1 MASAVKYLSNV
12 TKSVKY
18 AAIDVLKDLNPI
30 IVEGVE
36 ENADVAK
43 VTYSTIKNFK
53 TIVPKAAKSLA
64 DSQVGELAREAKKN
78 IIEDLKSGKFYNRE
92 RMNRADEYAMEHGDL
107 GFDTDVSDFMVDE
120 SGDDLGFDTES
131 NEFLADTMDEVGEKT
146 SSAVGQVLMRTAE
159 YQVEAQRQSTVRTLA
174 QTAAMT
180 ATLHSD
186 LAAVNANIAGVV
198 KFNQEVMSTHI
209 ENSTRFYQRQQ
220 EQMSEQTALLTEIRD
235 IQKAVFSPKSKSMS
249 SKVKVSDIFTSN
261 GMINLAEY
269 FKYVQQNVKDQ
280 DSGMGEMVSMVMDL
294 GLGKSMV
301 ANPLG
306 SIMKG
311 VIKSAIPNVLKDA
324 MTEFNEAIAG
334 SISTALLNITKK
346 KDSMNP
352 IMSLLGNIFGLDL
365 SVKKSM
371 NTGGY
376 EKGAVPWNGKDH
388 KALTEVIPTLLGKI
402 YSSVSGQP
410 ETRYDYETGRF
421 RSFKS
426 IRKEYK
432 NAKDRYIRD
441 ANSSVM
447 PYLQDQ
453 IRNIDFGGNI
463 KRQQEFID
471 NLEKI
476 LRKNFENMEK
486 FNPNDKSISAKTY
499 GLKGD
504 HAEYDLK
511 LIREMYKKIPA
522 SKQLM
527 NQNDLLSAIQAYNA
541 FLTGEEEKGDSIF
554 NSIFDGSMKGGKK
567 KLQSPMVAGFT
578 KLDTTNDLL
587 TEIRDYL
594 YTPGNKRDKLKRRN
608 YRSEKTT
615 IEVTSE
621 ESKKKENKA
630 KSNLGFNV
638 TQNDETTMKID
649 DDKIVT
655 EKDLSKESKS
665 KFIKDLKKQ
674 ETATQKLKVLFK
686 KGFSFLDA
694 PGTFAAQL
702 LRNVD
707 KRLYTLLFNEGD
719 SDTDSV
725 MGIFR
730 EKFDDWFENFKKK
743 KKNKIDG
750 IK

>member
-64 DSQVGELAREAKKN
+64 NSQVGELAREAKKN

-92 RMNRADEYAMEHGDL
+92 RMNRADEYAIEHGDL

-220 EQMSEQTALLTEIRD
+220 EQMSEQIALLTEIRD

-334 SISTALLNITKK
+334 SISTALLDITKK

-376 EKGAVPWNGKDH
+376 KKGAVPWNGKDH

-453 IRNIDFGGNI
+453 IRNIDFGGNV

-486 FNPNDKSISAKTY
+486 FNPNDKSINAKTY

-504 HAEYDLK
+504 HAE
-511 LIREMYKKIPA
+511 
-522 SKQLM
+522 
-527 NQNDLLSAIQAYNA
+527 
-541 FLTGEEEKGDSIF
+541 
-554 NSIFDGSMKGGKK
+554 
-567 KLQSPMVAGFT
+567 
-578 KLDTTNDLL
+578 
-587 TEIRDYL
+587 
-594 YTPGNKRDKLKRRN
+594 
-608 YRSEKTT
+608 
-615 IEVTSE
+615 
-621 ESKKKENKA
+621 
-630 KSNLGFNV
+630 
-638 TQNDETTMKID
+638 
-649 DDKIVT
+649 
-655 EKDLSKESKS
+655 
-665 KFIKDLKKQ
+665 
-674 ETATQKLKVLFK
+674 
-686 KGFSFLDA
+686 
-694 PGTFAAQL
+694 
-702 LRNVD
+702 
-707 KRLYTLLFNEGD
+707 
-719 SDTDSV
+719 
-725 MGIFR
+725 
-730 EKFDDWFENFKKK
+730 
-743 KKNKIDG
+743 
-750 IK
+750 